1 MSVETKVISRDIN
14 DVMWEKSV
22 TLATAESCTAGNVA
36 AAITSIPGSSHF
48 YKGGVVCYAD
58 EVKVDILHVNPE
70 TLANYGAV
78 SEEVVTEMVKG
89 AMKTFKTD
97 YAIATSGIAGPG
109 GGTPEK
115 PVGTIW
121 LAVADAEQVVATKI
135 EGDHGREINI
145 QRATQTVMQM
155 LKDLVSGKNEE
166 EVAEK

>member
-70 TLANYGAV
+70 TLATCGAV

-109 GGTPEK
+109 GGTLEK

-121 LAVADAEQVVATKI
+121 LAVADAQNVITKKLD
-135 EGDHGREINI
+135 EDHGREINI
-145 QRATQTVMQM
+145 SRATHTVMQM
-155 LKDLVSGKNEE
+155 LMELVSGKNEE
-166 EVAEK
+166 EVAEN

>member
-70 TLANYGAV
+70 TLATYGAV

-97 YAIATSGIAGPG
+97 YAMATSGIAGPG

-121 LAVADAEQVVATKI
+121 LAVADAENVITKKLD
-135 EGDHGREINI
+135 EDHGREINI
-145 QRATQTVMQM
+145 SRATHTVMQM
-155 LKDLVSGKNEE
+155 LMELVSGKNEE
-166 EVAEK
+166 EVAEN